1 MTITRNISGGS
12 AGESTIYLNTTE
24 GSADEDDYIDQ
35 AATPVKFTS
44 SDGDGAKKT
53 VTIKTR
59 TDGLSESKE
68 YFYVD
73 LFSTIA
79 KAEAGDD
86 YFDFAEAYLANGAA
100 PSSVSTTY
108 TITNNSG
115 SSNPRDE
122 GGSITFTISDGNSTC
137 LLYTSPSPRDS

>member
-1 MTITRNISGGS
+1 M
-12 AGESTIYLNTTE
+12 
-24 GSADEDDYIDQ
+24 
-35 AATPVKFTS
+35 
-44 SDGDGAKKT
+44 
-53 VTIKTR
+53 
-59 TDGLSESKE
+59 
-68 YFYVD
+68 D

-86 YFDFAEAYLANGAA
+86 YFDFAEAFLANGAA

-122 GGSITFTISDGNSTC
+122 GGSITFTISDGNSTSASKIYVATTNATAVAGKDYKGITKQEVAFGTGDSTKTVKVN
-137 LLYTSPSPRDS
+137 LYEDAESDDNENFYLELF